1 MPIPRPVQFFFGAIP
16 WVLCLLG
23 IGWLLFERFP
33 PSGVFVAQTVL
44 DGRSAWIQPFLPAQ
58 RTTSP
63 GLQAEGWVGQRLTA
77 DPVYFTAR
85 TPGPY
90 QSVDVELEF
99 RAQKQPLV
107 ELGIV
112 RDAEGKELEMQ
123 PLYSSELASSRFRS
137 VQDLGYVALGVPDA
151 RLVDAKPEGLAT
163 WLATT
168 SAMTP
173 SDTGAVSKTYPLA
186 LRGSHDFYVIPVDGK
201 IQVQLTLQA
210 ANRAQGG
217 DIAAIR
223 VFRGEEELDR
233 SAIGISGS
241 LDQRLSS
248 KVERTIEIPAAI
260 PGVYRVQVIAS
271 DEVFIRSIRTT
282 SKHWVIGPRYIAGD
296 QVGYATTTA
305 SVQVWTNSRHLVA
318 ETFHTEGL
326 QQIKFG
332 TARGYLQRTHEQI
345 RLDRSTDV
353 EEITTL
359 IAPQGD
365 VRFIGDGFFAVSP
378 EAFFEPRPRRLT
390 DATDTSLD
398 KISAIRTA
406 YIRPEELGN
415 DWKKQTLSF
424 GLRPDQTN
432 VRFVISAPGM
442 AARAAAVDIRSIR
455 LIYHREVGAWSSW
468 WSILRQELAQAWKR
482 L

>member
-1 MPIPRPVQFFFGAIP
+1 MSISRPVQFFFGAIP

-23 IGWLLFERFP
+23 MGWLIFERFP
-33 PSGVFVAQTVL
+33 PSGIFVAHTSL
-44 DGRSAWIQPFLPAQ
+44 DGKSAWIQPFLPAQ
-58 RTTSP
+58 RTTAP
-63 GLQAEGWVGQRLTA
+63 GLQTEGWTGQRLTA

-90 QSVDVELEF
+90 QSVEVELEF
-99 RAQKQPLV
+99 RSQKQPLV
-107 ELGIV
+107 ELGLV

-137 VQDLGYVALGVPDA
+137 VQNLGYVALGVPDA
-151 RLVDAKPEGLAT
+151 RLVEAKSEGLAT

-173 SDTGAVSKTYPLA
+173 SDTGAIWKTVSVA
-186 LRGSHDFYVIPVDGK
+186 LRGSHDLYLVPIDGK
-201 IQVQLTLQA
+201 IEVKLILQA
-210 ANRAQGG
+210 ANRNQGG

-223 VFRGEEELDR
+223 VFRGDEELDR

-241 LDQRLSS
+241 LDQRLGG
-248 KVERTIEIPAAI
+248 KVERNIEITSAI
-260 PGVYRVQVIAS
+260 PGVYRIQVIAS
-271 DEVFIRSIRTT
+271 DDVFIRSIGTT

-318 ETFHTEGL
+318 ETFHQEGL

-345 RLDRSTDV
+345 RMDRSTDA
-353 EEITTL
+353 EELATL

-365 VRFIGDGFFAVSP
+365 VRFIGDGYFALSP
-378 EAFFEPRPRRLT
+378 EAFFEPRPRRVT

-398 KISAIRTA
+398 KISAIRTS
-406 YIRPEELGN
+406 YIRPEELGA
-415 DWKKQTLSF
+415 DWKKQTLLFS
-424 GLRPDQTN
+424 LRPGQTN
-432 VRFVISAPGM
+432 IRFVISAPGM

-455 LIYHREVGAWSSW
+455 LTYHREVGSWSAW